1 MLHFTYFV
9 QLFREQFMCQV
20 QHRRQEKK
28 YFYYILL
35 YYKKIKQK
43 LYILFV
49 NLCFYQFKIMYTFLY
64 SQYNTIL
71 YIQIFEIFNKFSI
84 LVIFDMFFLLSSE
97 RYFIIIRA
105 INQLIRQILTRQ
117 RTICNDNHSTEQIAS
132 LCCYLLFYRT
142 NCSSN

>member
-1 MLHFTYFV
+1 M
-9 QLFREQFMCQV
+9 QFMCFIS
-20 QHRRQEKK
+20 HISYNYLECNLCAKFNTKGKRKNI
-28 YFYYILL
+28 FYYILL

-84 LVIFDMFFLLSSE
+84 LVIFDMFFYYHQSDKPT
-97 RYFIIIRA
+97 Y
-105 INQLIRQILTRQ
+105 
-117 RTICNDNHSTEQIAS
+117 
-132 LCCYLLFYRT
+132 
-142 NCSSN
+142 